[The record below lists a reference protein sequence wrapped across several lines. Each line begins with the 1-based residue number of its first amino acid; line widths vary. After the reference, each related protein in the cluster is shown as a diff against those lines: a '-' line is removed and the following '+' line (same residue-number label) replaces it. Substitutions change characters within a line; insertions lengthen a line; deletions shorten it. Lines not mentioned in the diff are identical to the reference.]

1 MVMRT
6 QRLFVS
12 ALAAVALAY
21 PVPSIA
27 QTPAP
32 SSTLFQDLQFR
43 LVGPSR
49 GGRVTA
55 VTGIATEPGTFY
67 LGSSGGGVWKS
78 TDYGQS
84 WDNVSDGFFASS
96 SIGAIDVADSD
107 PSVVY
112 VGTGSDG
119 IRSNVITGR
128 GVYKS
133 TDAGKTWSF
142 VGLRG
147 VGQIGAVVVD
157 PHNPDIVFVA
167 AIGNAFVPN
176 ADRGVFRTTD
186 GGATWRKVLFVS
198 DSTGAADLELAP
210 DNPREV
216 YATMW
221 RGQRKPWTII
231 SGAREGGI
239 YKSTD
244 GGDGW
249 QKLAGGLPRGLIGK
263 SDLAVSA
270 ADPSRVYALVEAPVG
285 EGGVYRSD
293 DRGATWTLMSTQSS
307 LLDRPFYYD
316 NIDADPTDADAVF
329 VETTGFFGSSDGGK
343 TWRRK
348 SAPHGDHHDLW
359 INPNDHL
366 IWIESND
373 GGANVTRD
381 GGRTWSTQLNQPTGE
396 LYQVAVDDRT
406 PYWLYAGQQDN
417 TTIAVPS
424 LPPADWR
431 PDTPAAWWKQV
442 GGCET
447 GPAIPKPGDPAIVY
461 SNCKGQFGRYDD
473 RTGQEQAYWV
483 GARDLYGHD
492 PKEMR
497 DRFQRVSP
505 IAVSPHPPHA
515 VYHASQYL
523 YKTLDEG
530 KTWIRISPDLTA
542 HPEGTQVISGEPIT
556 RDVTGEEYYST
567 LYAVQES
574 GLEAG
579 AIIVGSN
586 DGPVHLTRNGGRTW
600 VDVTPKDLAP
610 GGRIQN
616 VEWSP
621 HVRGKAYFAAYRYLL
636 GDYAPYIYR
645 TTDYGKTWT
654 RLTTGQNGIPVDDP
668 TRVVREDSNR
678 PGLLYAGTDYGLFVS
693 FDDGGHWQPF
703 QQNLPIT
710 PVTDLVIHRKDL
722 VLSTMGRAFWILDD
736 LSPLEQLRPEA
747 SAGPAYLFTPRNA
760 LRLRY
765 AAGGRGSPSDYP
777 SPGMYFD
784 YELAS
789 APAGEVKLEILDPA
803 GAVLRSFS
811 SELPPGAAPS
821 NRAEDRGAFLVRAGV
836 PQLSKQV
843 GHNRFR
849 WDFSLPGPWDT
860 NASRSGRGGPWVA
873 PGSYQVRL
881 TVGDWSATRPFR
893 ILIDP
898 RVAKEGVTVADL
910 VDQQRTAMAV
920 RDLLSRARH
929 LANDVAA
936 ALRGASGAA
945 KDRLTKL
952 NARLV
957 ADESVRYPTP
967 ELVDE
972 LEYLYRMTGIADQ
985 RLGRDVGE
993 RRTELARWLR
1003 EAEQEYRAIQGSG
1016 D

>member
-1 MVMRT
+1 MRT
-6 QRLFVS
+6 QCLFLS
-12 ALAAVALAY
+12 ALATVALAV

-27 QTPAP
+27 QAPVP
-32 SSTLFQDLQFR
+32 SSTLFQGLQFR

-49 GGRVTA
+49 GGRATA

-112 VGTGSDG
+112 AGTGSDG

-133 TDAGKTWSF
+133 TDAGKTWTF
-142 VGLRG
+142 VGLRD

-231 SGAREGGI
+231 SGGREGGI

-244 GGDGW
+244 GGDTW
-249 QKLAGGLPRGLIGK
+249 MKLAGGLPQGLIGK

-293 DRGATWTLMSTQSS
+293 DRGATWTLTSTQSS

-447 GPAIPKPGDPAIVY
+447 GPAIPKPGDPAVVY

-523 YKTLDEG
+523 YRTLDEG

-586 DGPVHLTRNGGRTW
+586 DGPVHITRNGGRTW
-600 VDVTPKDLAP
+600 ADVTPKDLAP

-621 HVRGKAYFAAYRYLL
+621 HRRGKAYFAAYRYML
-636 GDYAPYIYR
+636 GDYTPYIYR

-654 RLTTGQNGIPVDDP
+654 RLTTGQNGIPGDDP
-668 TRVVREDSNR
+668 TRVVREDPNR

-703 QQNLPIT
+703 QQNLPDH
-710 PVTDLVIHRKDL
+710 PGHRHRDPPEGPGPL
-722 VLSTMGRAFWILDD
+722 HHGPGLLDPGRSLPAGAARARGERGSGVSLHAAERAQAPLRGGRAG
-736 LSPLEQLRPEA
+736 RPERLSLA
-747 SAGPAYLFTPRNA
+747 RDV
-760 LRLRY
+760 LRLR
-765 AAGGRGSPSDYP
+765 ARLGSGRRGNARDPRCGRGRAPIVLERAPACRRPVESGRGTGPVLRAGRRAAAVQAGRAQSVP
-777 SPGMYFD
+777 VGL
-784 YELAS
+784 LAS
-789 APAGEVKLEILDPA
+789 WSVGRQRLPFGARRSLGSTGE
-803 GAVLRSFS
+803 
-811 SELPPGAAPS
+811 
-821 NRAEDRGAFLVRAGV
+821 
-836 PQLSKQV
+836 
-843 GHNRFR
+843 
-849 WDFSLPGPWDT
+849 LPGPAHGRRLVGYPSLPDPD
-860 NASRSGRGGPWVA
+860 RSAGRQGGRDRCRPGGPAAHRGGGPRSVEPGQA
-873 PGSYQVRL
+873 PGPRRGDRSPPATGPAKTRL
-881 TVGDWSATRPFR
+881 
-893 ILIDP
+893 
-898 RVAKEGVTVADL
+898 
-910 VDQQRTAMAV
+910 
-920 RDLLSRARH
+920 
-929 LANDVAA
+929 A
-936 ALRGASGAA
+936 AL
-945 KDRLTKL
+945 D
-952 NARLV
+952 ARLV
-957 ADESVRYPTP
+957 ADQSVRYPTP

-972 LEYLYRMTGIADQ
+972 LAYLYRMTGIADQ
-985 RLGRDVGE
+985 RLGRDVIE
-993 RRTELARWLR
+993 RKVELERWLR
-1003 EAEQEYRAIQGSG
+1003 EVETAYRALKPGS